1 MVAVSVA
8 AVVVV
13 IPVSALI
20 FATIALFIYREALIN
35 ISLLKV
41 LWCVLNLSGQSKN
54 KGRVPFFKV
63 YIIIL
68 MYLHFQ
74 AKRRT
79 NNSMVSMQEC
89 S

>member
-8 AVVVV
+8 AVVAV
-13 IPVSALI
+13 IPLI

-35 ISLLKV
+35 ISLLKF

-79 NNSMVSMQEC
+79 NSSMVSVAIM
-89 S
+89 